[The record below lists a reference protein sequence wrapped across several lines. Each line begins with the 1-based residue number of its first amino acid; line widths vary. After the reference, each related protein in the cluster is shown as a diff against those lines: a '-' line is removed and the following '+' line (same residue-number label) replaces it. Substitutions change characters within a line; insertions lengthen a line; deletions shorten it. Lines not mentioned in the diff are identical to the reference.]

1 MNKSTPV
8 LVVLVA
14 SLLAAAVVGTGGSL
28 ANKGGRP
35 NADSENGASHANEH
49 SAHGQEK
56 QEQRGCAGI
65 VERPTPPAEP
75 TETPTHEPPVA
86 TTPPETLTLAPRDT

>member
-28 ANKGGRP
+28 ANKGGCP

-65 VERPTPPAEP
+65 LPPLCGFCERLWGPS
-75 TETPTHEPPVA
+75 
-86 TTPPETLTLAPRDT
+86 

>member
-28 ANKGGRP
+28 ANKGGCP

-56 QEQRGCAGI
+56 QEQRGCADI
-65 VERPTPPAEP
+65 VETPTPGAEP
-75 TETPTHEPPVA
+75 TPSHRVRRCLKHDRA
-86 TTPPETLTLAPRDT
+86 LVR